1 MQSAV
6 CQKVNSKINASLTME
21 NCETEEVDSFIY
33 LGANVTKEDMST
45 ADIRKRVKMAGASFR
60 MLDNTWKAT
69 DISRETNL
77 KVFFVKSLILSVL
90 FHGSNSWKL
99 NKTKEKRMYTQ
110 RIYSIKSVS
119 GNEY

>member
-6 CQKVNSKINASLTME
+6 CQKVNSKINTSLTVE

>member
-6 CQKVNSKINASLTME
+6 CQKVNSKINASLTVE